1 MLNVDFSPF
10 PELTTERLLL
20 RTISVNDLEPI
31 HKMRC
36 DQAVNAMVGRAT
48 PSSLKQTEEFILKIE
63 QMIKGNESLYWVISL
78 KEDHRV
84 LGAVCCWNF
93 DVQNEIVEVGY
104 EMLPEFRRKGI
115 MEEALKRVIEYTFD
129 QLNARVIT
137 AFPSAVN
144 INSVALLKKLNFQL
158 EDKAYNN
165 THDDV
170 DDILTYILRND
181 LK

>member
-10 PELTTERLLL
+10 PQLTTERLLL
-20 RTISVNDLEPI
+20 RNISAQDLELI

-36 DQAVNAMVGRAT
+36 DQAVNAMVGRET
-48 PSSLKQTEEFILKIE
+48 PTSLRQTEEFIEKIE
-63 QMIKGNESLYWVISL
+63 RMINANESMYWVICL
-78 KEDHRV
+78 KEDHRL

-93 DVQNEIVEVGY
+93 DVQNEIVEIGY
-104 EMLPEFRRKGI
+104 EMLPEFQRKGI

-144 INSVALLKKLNFQL
+144 INSVSLLKKLHFQL
-158 EDKAYNN
+158 EDKEYNN

-170 DDILTYILRND
+170 EDILTYTLKKD